1 MKNIVCAGG
10 VFVRVT
16 ASAVFVIVL
25 GLTCFSRSASAG
37 SGPDAQ
43 NGTSHQLDASPF
55 VSESVPAADL
65 LGRIAL
71 SAGRLYDN
79 LISFVCREDIE
90 RFKGN
95 AHNPQGHRVDVITSA
110 VSYGTDAEHYSEIVR
125 NNKPLDRISGLSG
138 AWSEGEY
145 GTVLGDTLKAVRSH
159 RIRFVSYSSYG
170 GAQAAVYG
178 FEYSADDS
186 PWEIAVAG
194 RHYFLPFHGQIWAS
208 PATGDVLRIIRVADD
223 VPSQTGISGVNWA
236 VEFGPQTADGKTFWL
251 PARAVYSVSYPDAG
265 RHEWNLIAFSGYRR
279 YGSEVIV
286 HFQ

>member
-1 MKNIVCAGG
+1 MKSIIFTGG
-10 VFVRVT
+10 VFVRVAT
-16 ASAVFVIVL
+16 SAVFVGVL
-25 GLTCFSRSASAG
+25 GFTCLSRNASAG
-37 SGPDAQ
+37 IGPDAGNTVSRQ
-43 NGTSHQLDASPF
+43 PNTSSIGPDSLPSP
-55 VSESVPAADL
+55 DL
-65 LGRIAL
+65 LGNITL
-71 SAGRLYDN
+71 SAGRLYDS

-95 AHNPQGHRVDVITSA
+95 VHNPQGHKVDVITST
-110 VSYGTDAEHYSEIVR
+110 VSYGTDAEHYSDIFR

-145 GTVLGDTLKAVRSH
+145 GTLLGDTLKALKSRNV
-159 RIRFVSYSSYG
+159 RFVSYSSFDE
-170 GAQAAVYG
+170 APAAVYG
-178 FEYSADDS
+178 FEYSTDDS

-208 PATGDVLRIIRVADD
+208 PATGDVLRIVRVAEG
-223 VPSQTGISGVNWA
+223 VPSQTGILGVNWA